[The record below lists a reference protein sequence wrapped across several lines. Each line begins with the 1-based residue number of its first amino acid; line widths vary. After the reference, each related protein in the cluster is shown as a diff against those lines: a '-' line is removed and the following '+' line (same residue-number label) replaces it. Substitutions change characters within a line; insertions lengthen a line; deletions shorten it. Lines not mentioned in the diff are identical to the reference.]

1 MLLVLISVKG
11 GLVTRNASTRRIRD
25 VRHNE
30 SFVTKFVTKLRLEL
44 VSLSLSV
51 SLSLVSVLLECI
63 LYRGKTATDL

>member
-44 VSLSLSV
+44 VSLSLS
-51 SLSLVSVLLECI
+51 LCPVSVLLECI
-63 LYRGKTATDL
+63 LYREKTATNL

>member
-44 VSLSLSV
+44 VSLSLS
-51 SLSLVSVLLECI
+51 LCLVSVLLECI
-63 LYRGKTATDL
+63 LYRGKTATNL

>member
-44 VSLSLSV
+44 VSLSLS
-51 SLSLVSVLLECI
+51 LCLVSVLLECI
-63 LYRGKTATDL
+63 LYREKTATNL